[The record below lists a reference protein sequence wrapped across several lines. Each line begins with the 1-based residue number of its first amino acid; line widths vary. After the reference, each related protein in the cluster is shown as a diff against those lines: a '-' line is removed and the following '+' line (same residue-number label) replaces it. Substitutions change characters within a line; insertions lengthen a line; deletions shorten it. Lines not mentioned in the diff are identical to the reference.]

1 MQTKKLKILRNV
13 HTILTDYKTKLPNAS
28 TDVIL
33 LLRVLHDF
41 KNPDSIIKELDRV
54 LKPTGILSVIDH
66 KFDKVVSTIAH
77 ATQNLKLRKTMVG
90 NGRKKCNANFF

>member
-54 LKPTGILSVIDH
+54 LKPTGIL
-66 KFDKVVSTIAH
+66 
-77 ATQNLKLRKTMVG
+77 
-90 NGRKKCNANFF
+90 

>member
-33 LLRVLHDF
+33 LLRVNRDLC
-41 KNPDSIIKELDRV
+41 E
-54 LKPTGILSVIDH
+54 
-66 KFDKVVSTIAH
+66 
-77 ATQNLKLRKTMVG
+77 
-90 NGRKKCNANFF
+90 